1 MFTSQRTL
9 PYFSKIKCI
18 LTSDKDVYKIGEIPK
33 LTVKIYNE
41 TKNDIYL
48 IGSLDGSDVNWR
60 FPHCYYSINRPKPN
74 KTEFQRCGNMNILRI
89 EDFKVVKA
97 GQVFNPYENIDNSG
111 FFMDYNTTNK
121 ETFENPGIY
130 KIRFHYSTNSQ
141 DINDFLGDKFFRIN
155 YSDSLKLDSLFKLVP
170 RIEITSNEITIR
182 IEK

>member
-18 LTSDKDVYKIGEIPK
+18 LTSDKNIYKIGEIPK

-48 IGSLDGSDVNWR
+48 IGSLYGSDVNWR
-60 FPHCYYSINRPKPN
+60 FPHCYYSIHKPKPN

-97 GQVFNPYENIDNSG
+97 GQVFNPYEKIDNSG
-111 FFMDYNTTNK
+111 FSMDYTTTNK
-121 ETFENPGIY
+121 ETFENPGVY
-130 KIRFHYSTNSQ
+130 KIKFH
-141 DINDFLGDKFFRIN
+141 
-155 YSDSLKLDSLFKLVP
+155 
-170 RIEITSNEITIR
+170 
-182 IEK
+182 